1 MFQCAS
7 GDRPI
12 PASTIVPLILP
23 ERGLRMKFAQAAVG
37 AAAAILLILVFLYS
51 PETWAQGTPRAA
63 PTGAEAQ
70 TQQLGAPQAAPTTPV
85 DVTPAGGT
93 LGPGFGGISIYSLF
107 MRADPV
113 VKTVMALLAVA
124 SLWSWAIVFSKWM
137 ALSSLRR
144 RADKFEKSFWSGT
157 SLDDL
162 YQQYAPRIDHP
173 MVAVFASAIREWRR
187 AFEGGPPRESR
198 LASIKDRIDK
208 AMSVTIQR
216 ESQGIERQL
225 GFLATVGA
233 TAPFVGLFGTVW
245 GIMNSFSAIA
255 ARHDTTLAV
264 VAPGI
269 AEALFATAMGLLAA
283 IPAVIFYNKFVNDIG
298 RYVGRLESFADEFS
312 AILSRQLDEK
322 AA

>member
-1 MFQCAS
+1 
-7 GDRPI
+7 
-12 PASTIVPLILP
+12 
-23 ERGLRMKFAQAAVG
+23 MKFAQAAAG
-37 AAAAILLILVFLYS
+37 AAAAILVILVCLYA
-51 PETWAQGTPRAA
+51 PETWAQSTPRAA
-63 PTGAEAQ
+63 PTGPDAQ
-70 TQQLGAPQAAPTTPV
+70 TQQLGTPQAAPTTPV

-124 SLWSWAIVFSKWM
+124 SLWSWAIVFSKWI
-137 ALSSLRR
+137 ALGSLRR

-298 RYVGRLESFADEFS
+298 RYIGRLESFSDEFS

>member
-1 MFQCAS
+1 MT
-7 GDRPI
+7 R
-12 PASTIVPLILP
+12 
-23 ERGLRMKFAQAAVG
+23 AQAAFVAAVAFIVLVLCG
-37 AAAAILLILVFLYS
+37 APAAL
-51 PETWAQGTPRAA
+51 AQKSPRAA
-63 PTGAEAQ
+63 PTAPDAQ
-70 TQQLGAPQAAPTTPV
+70 SQQLAAPEAAPTTPV
-85 DVTPAGGT
+85 DVSQTGGSAGPA
-93 LGPGFGGISIYSLF
+93 LNGISVYALF
-107 MRADPV
+107 MRADPI
-113 VKTVMALLAVA
+113 VKTVMAVLAFA
-124 SLWSWAIVFSKWM
+124 SLWSWAIIFNKWI
-137 ALSSLRR
+137 ALGLLRR
-144 RADKFEKSFWSGT
+144 SADKFEKSFWSGL

-162 YQQYAPRIDHP
+162 YQQHVQRIDHP
-173 MVAVFASAIREWRR
+173 MVAVFASAIKEWRR
-187 AFEGGPPRESR
+187 AFEGGPPRESL
-198 LASIKDRIDK
+198 LASIKERIDK

-245 GIMNSFSAIA
+245 GIMDSFTAIA

-298 RYVGRLESFADEFS
+298 RYIGRLECFSDEFS